1 MTQNV
6 HEPSAHEDWR
16 DRSKQSLL
24 YIPSVHTH
32 WDFGNFFFANMIA
45 VHT

>member
-24 YIPSVHTH
+24 YIPSVHMVPAIVYRK
-32 WDFGNFFFANMIA
+32 F
-45 VHT
+45 